1 MTLAKSK
8 NSNLAKNKFN
18 GGQNKIILNKTRFVN
33 STSERVVLVDNATK
47 ISEPIQS
54 ETLESPMRRQTYLV
68 EEKENIPNLKNNMIN
83 YDTTFTSF
91 EHRFKSS
98 DKNHQN
104 TTFSNHINTQNTNCD
119 IMTDDSLDE
128 SFNKLINTSSPFN
141 NFFLTPLK
149 STENLISPFSNTKKC
164 ISFDIA
170 DKNMAFTSFATS
182 PFKPIDASTAAKIY
196 TPDNRKPTRVSVNLC
211 EKFEE
216 IPKNKLN
223 IDSATFIK
231 NTSSKKFALPLN
243 VEQSVNISQ
252 NQECT
257 TTCTPMQHTSNLT

>member
-1 MTLAKSK
+1 MTLSKSK
-8 NSNLAKNKFN
+8 NSNLAKNKLI

-33 STSERVVLVDNATK
+33 SVSERVALVNNATK

-68 EEKENIPNLKNNMIN
+68 EEKENIPNLENNMIG
-83 YDTTFTSF
+83 YDPTFTSF
-91 EHRFKSS
+91 EHYFKRSV
-98 DKNHQN
+98 KNCQN

-128 SFNKLINTSSPFN
+128 SLNKLTNNSSPFN

-149 STENLISPFSNTKKC
+149 STKNLISPFGTTKK

-170 DKNMAFTSFATS
+170 DENMAFTSFTAS

-216 IPKNKLN
+216 IPENKLN
-223 IDSATFIK
+223 IDNATFIK
-231 NTSSKKFALPLN
+231 NISPKKIALPLN
-243 VEQSVNISQ
+243 VKQSFNISQ
-252 NQECT
+252 NHELT
-257 TTCTPMQHTSNLT
+257 TTYTSIQDTSNLT